1 MLPNRLC
8 SRRHFLHANGFG
20 LGSLALAWLLKQ
32 DGLLAAPVKPNVD
45 GTIRY
50 DLLPKKP
57 NFEPKAKAMICLF
70 MMGGPSQMDLFDPKP
85 MLTKYDGQKFP
96 GEIKYDNLAQASAK
110 VFGSPWKFSPQ
121 GGCGMELSELLPH
134 LGEVADDI
142 TLIRSMHS
150 GVNNHGQA
158 LYALNNGRITPGRPV
173 IGSWLTYGL
182 GCETQELP

>member
-1 MLPNRLC
+1 MLPNHLC

-32 DGLLAAPVKPNVD
+32 DGLLAAPEKPASVD
-45 GTIRY
+45 GPIRY

-57 NFEPKAKAMICLF
+57 HFQPKAKAMISLF

-110 VFGSPWKFSPQ
+110 VFGS
-121 GGCGMELSELLPH
+121 
-134 LGEVADDI
+134 
-142 TLIRSMHS
+142 
-150 GVNNHGQA
+150 
-158 LYALNNGRITPGRPV
+158 
-173 IGSWLTYGL
+173 
-182 GCETQELP
+182 